1 MAAVTLTDIPERV
14 RPMPDAKWYI
24 VHAYS
29 NFEKKV
35 AATIREQAERKGLL
49 HLIEEIE
56 VPTEEVV
63 EVARGKKKTVEKR
76 FFPGY
81 VLMKAQLTDDIYHL
95 VKDTPKVSG
104 FLGAE
109 GGKKPLPVRQKE
121 VDRIL
126 GKSTDTSA
134 ERPRPKVSFEIGE
147 QVQVNDGPFQ
157 GFEGAVEEIDEANGR
172 LKVTV
177 SIFGRSTPVD
187 LEFDQVVKI

>member
-1 MAAVTLTDIPERV
+1 MALSQNPDLQERS
-14 RPMPDAKWYI
+14 RPMPEAKWYI

-35 AATIREQAERKGLL
+35 AATIREQAERKGLTA
-49 HLIEEIE
+49 LIEEIE

-63 EVARGKKKTVEKR
+63 EIARGKKKTVER
-76 FFPGY
+76 RYFPGY

-109 GGKKPLPVRQKE
+109 GGKKPLPVRQRE

-126 GKSTDTSA
+126 GKSTDESA
-134 ERPRPKVSFEIGE
+134 ERTRPRISFEIGE

-157 GFEGAVEEIDEANGR
+157 GFEGAVEEIDEAHGR

-177 SIFGRSTPVD
+177 SIFGRGTPVD
-187 LEFDQVVKI
+187 LEFDQVVKV

>member
-1 MAAVTLTDIPERV
+1 MAE
-14 RPMPDAKWYI
+14 AKWYI

-35 AATIREQAERKGLL
+35 AASIKEQAERKGLD
-49 HLIEEIE
+49 HLIEDIQ

-81 VLMKAQLTDDIYHL
+81 VLMKAELTDEVYHL
-95 VKDTPKVSG
+95 VKDTPKVTG

-109 GGKKPLPVRQKE
+109 GGKKPLPVRQRE

-126 GKSTDTSA
+126 GTSEEAA
-134 ERPRPKVSFEIGE
+134 ERPRPTISYEIGE
-147 QVQVNDGPFQ
+147 EVRVNDGPFQ
-157 GFEGAVEEIDEANGR
+157 GFEGAVEEIDEVNAR
-172 LKVTV
+172 LKVNVT
-177 SIFGRSTPVD
+177 IFGRETPVD
-187 LEFDQVVKI
+187 LEYTQVDKL

>member
-1 MAAVTLTDIPERV
+1 MTLAPNSEPQERARSMPE
-14 RPMPDAKWYI
+14 AKWYI

-35 AATIREQAERKGLL
+35 AATIREQAERKGLT

-76 FFPGY
+76 YFPGY

-109 GGKKPLPVRQKE
+109 GGKKPCRCASAKWTAFLASRPIRRRSARVR
-121 VDRIL
+121 R
-126 GKSTDTSA
+126 SRSRSA
-134 ERPRPKVSFEIGE
+134 SRC
-147 QVQVNDGPFQ
+147 
-157 GFEGAVEEIDEANGR
+157 
-172 LKVTV
+172 
-177 SIFGRSTPVD
+177 RSTMARSRASRARSRRSTRRMAA
-187 LEFDQVVKI
+187 

>member
-1 MAAVTLTDIPERV
+1 MAE
-14 RPMPDAKWYI
+14 AKWYI

-35 AATIREQAERKGLL
+35 AASIMEQAERKGLDT
-49 HLIEEIE
+49 LIEEIE

-76 FFPGY
+76 YFPGY
-81 VLMKAQLTDDIYHL
+81 VLVRAQLTDDVYHL

-109 GGKKPLPVRQKE
+109 GGKKPLPVPQRE

-126 GKSTDTSA
+126 GTSEEPA
-134 ERPRPKVSFEIGE
+134 EKPRPSVSYEIGE
-147 QVQVNDGPFQ
+147 EVRVNDGPFQ
-157 GFEGAVEEIDEANGR
+157 GFEGAVEEVDEGNAR
-172 LKVTV
+172 LKVSV
-177 SIFGRSTPVD
+177 SIFGRATPVD
-187 LEFDQVVKI
+187 LEYGQVDKLG

>member
-1 MAAVTLTDIPERV
+1 MAE
-14 RPMPDAKWYI
+14 AKWYI

-35 AATIREQAERKGLL
+35 ASSIREQAGMKNLD

-63 EVARGKKKTVEKR
+63 EVARGKKRTVEKR

-81 VLMKAQLTDDIYHL
+81 VLMKTQLTDDVYHL

-104 FLGAE
+104 FLGAD
-109 GGKKPLPVRQKE
+109 GGKRPLAVPQRE

-126 GKSTDTSA
+126 GTSDDTT
-134 ERPRPKVSFEIGE
+134 ERVRPAITYEIGE
-147 QVQVNDGPFQ
+147 QVRVNDGPFQ
-157 GFEGAVEEIDEANGR
+157 GFEGGVEEIDEDNAR

-177 SIFGRSTPVD
+177 SIFGRATPVD
-187 LEFDQVVKI
+187 LEFDQVDKI